1 MSQRPGWLRRVSLI
15 HSNPPVYHLA
25 SRFGRLYNGVIGRR
39 WRRALAKEPFKAPQ
53 RTDATP
59 GKEPPAQSAHERHLR
74 RLAFGLERMGLVS
87 LIHPVA
93 VGIMIVILA
102 IAAAFGLQRI
112 QVDDS
117 LSQLFRSDTPAFK
130 QYEEVTKNFPSSEF
144 DVLVVIEG
152 NSLLQ
157 RDSVE
162 KLRTLVTDLQ
172 LIEGTRGIISMFSAR
187 EAPEPGAHIPPPLFP
202 DALPQGSAYDSFVQ
216 KVKTNEILRG
226 KLLSEDGK
234 LTLAVLSLEPK
245 VVRTN
250 ELGRVVDEIRT
261 AVHDD
266 LAGTGLH
273 AELSG
278 VPVMQ
283 LAIRNAVERDRL
295 LYNVIGFAGG
305 CLIAILFFRR
315 ISFMIIAAA
324 PPLLAI
330 LMALG
335 TLGWLD
341 FQLNMF
347 LNVMTPLI
355 MVISFSDSMQLT
367 FAARDRILAG
377 DSKLE
382 ALRWSLFVVGPACV
396 LTHATAALSFVA
408 LTFSDSELI
417 RTFGQAGLIATII
430 AMLSV
435 LICLPLL
442 GMLLLRR
449 EAAFVARVKGADIAV
464 DALRNF
470 CGWIATR
477 MVNRPG
483 FYSLIALLVVV
494 GLATVYASLEPR
506 YQLADQVPNN
516 QHAVE
521 ANKRLDA
528 ELTGAS
534 PIDVLIEFP
543 KGQSLYSPETLAT
556 IAAVHNAVAAQAGVG
571 NVWSLETLRKWLA
584 EKLGKSDIAT
594 LQQYVNVLP
603 DYLTRRFI
611 SADKMAV
618 VIEGRVPDVDSSK
631 LLPIVDTL
639 DKSLDK
645 VRAEHKGYEIAVT
658 GLAVIAARNSSR
670 MIEKLNRGLTVEIIF
685 VAGFIGLAFRSPL
698 VMLAAIMPAIFP
710 VFASG
715 ALLLISGMGL
725 QFASVVALTVSFGLG
740 LSATIHFLNRLRLE
754 HRPNEDPSIGV
765 ERATVLV
772 GPAVILTSIVL
783 ACGLAVTVFSNLPS
797 LKLFGWL
804 SAFAMLMA
812 LVADLLILRP
822 TIMLLYRWASRLKN
836 PHTGLLDGETSK

>member
-1 MSQRPGWLRRVSLI
+1 
-15 HSNPPVYHLA
+15 
-25 SRFGRLYNGVIGRR
+25 
-39 WRRALAKEPFKAPQ
+39 
-53 RTDATP
+53 
-59 GKEPPAQSAHERHLR
+59 
-74 RLAFGLERMGLVS
+74 MGLIS
-87 LIHPVA
+87 LMRPA
-93 VGIMIVILA
+93 LVGIVIVILA
-102 IAAAFGLQRI
+102 VAAAFGLQRL

-144 DVLVVIEG
+144 DVLVVIDG
-152 NSLLQ
+152 KSLLD
-157 RDSVE
+157 RDSVD
-162 KLRTLVTDLQ
+162 KLKTLVTDLQ

-187 EAPEPGAHIPPPLFP
+187 EAPEPGVQIPPPLFP
-202 DALPQGSAYDSFVQ
+202 DTLPQGAAYDSFIQ
-216 KVKTNEILRG
+216 KVKSNEILRG

-234 LTLAVLSLEPK
+234 LTLVVLALEPK

-250 ELGRVVDEIRT
+250 ELGRVVDEIR
-261 AVHDD
+261 AAARDD

-315 ISFMIIAAA
+315 ISFMIIAAG

-335 TLGWLD
+335 ALGWLD

-377 DSKLE
+377 DTKLE
-382 ALRWSLFVVGPACV
+382 ALKSSLFVVGPACV

-417 RTFGQAGLIATII
+417 RAFGEAGLIATII

-464 DALRNF
+464 DMLRNF

-483 FYSLIALLVVV
+483 LYSLIALLVVV

-534 PIDVLIEFP
+534 PIDVLIEIP

-556 IAAVHNAVAAQAGVG
+556 IAAVHEAVTTQAGVG
-571 NVWSLETLRKWLA
+571 NVWSIETLRKWLA
-584 EKLGKSDIAT
+584 EKLGKSDVAT
-594 LQQYVNVLP
+594 LKQYIDVLP

-618 VIEGRVPDVDSSK
+618 VVEGRVPDVDSSK
-631 LLPIVDTL
+631 LLPIVDAL

-645 VRAEHKGYEIAVT
+645 VRAEHKGYEIGVT

-670 MIEKLNRGLTVEIIF
+670 MIEKLNHGLTVEIIF
-685 VAGFIGLAFRSPL
+685 VAAFIGLAFRSPL

-715 ALLLISGMGL
+715 ALLLVSGLGL

-822 TIMLLYRWASRLKN
+822 TIMLLYRWAARWRVLRA
-836 PHTGLLDGETSK
+836 GLLDGEPSK

>member
-1 MSQRPGWLRRVSLI
+1 MIRAGIQIAWGWHLARVS
-15 HSNPPVYHLA
+15 S
-25 SRFGRLYNGVIGRR
+25 RLYNGQKTQR
-39 WRRALAKEPFKAPQ
+39 WRNALSKEPFNEPNGMAGKAPLAPSSPD
-53 RTDATP
+53 RP
-59 GKEPPAQSAHERHLR
+59 MR

-87 LIHPVA
+87 LRFPYIVA
-93 VGIMIVILA
+93 IIVVALA
-102 IAAAFGLQRI
+102 IASGFGIKRI

-117 LSQLFRSDTPAFK
+117 LSQLFRSNTPTFK
-130 QYEEVTKNFPSSEF
+130 QYEEVTRNFPSSEF

-152 NSLLQ
+152 DALLQ
-157 RDSVE
+157 RESLE

-172 LIEGTRGIISMFSAR
+172 LIDGTRGIISMFSAR
-187 EAPEPGAHIPPPLFP
+187 EPPEPGGHIPPPLFP
-202 DALPQGSAYDSFVQ
+202 DTLPEGAAYDAFIH
-216 KVKTNEILRG
+216 KVMSNEILRG
-226 KLLSEDGK
+226 KLVSDDGK
-234 LTLAVLSLEPK
+234 LTLVVLALEPK
-245 VVRTN
+245 LVRTN
-250 ELGRVVDEIRT
+250 ELGRVVSDIRAT
-261 AVHDD
+261 MRDD
-266 LAGTGLH
+266 LAGAPLVS
-273 AELSG
+273 ELSG
-278 VPVMQ
+278 IPVMQ

-295 LYNVIGFAGG
+295 LYNAIGFAGG

-335 TLGWLD
+335 ALGWLD

-377 DSKLE
+377 DSKVE
-382 ALRWSLFVVGPACV
+382 ALRTAIYVVGPACV

-408 LTFSDSELI
+408 LTFSDSDLI
-417 RTFGQAGLIATII
+417 RAFGEAGLIATII

-442 GMLLLRR
+442 GVLLLRK
-449 EAAFVARVKGADIAV
+449 EAAFVAKVKGADMAV
-464 DALRNF
+464 DALRRF

-483 FYSLIALLVVV
+483 LYSLLSVVLVV
-494 GLATVYASLEPR
+494 GLGLVYASLQPR

-534 PIDVLIEFP
+534 PIDILIEFP
-543 KGQSLYSPETLAT
+543 KDQSLYSPETLAT
-556 IAAVHNAVAAQAGVG
+556 IAAVHNTAKVLPGIG
-571 NVWSLETLRKWLA
+571 NVWSLETLRNWLA
-584 EKLGKSDIAT
+584 EKLGKSDVAT
-594 LQQYVNVLP
+594 LQQYVNLLP

-611 SADKMAV
+611 SADQKAV
-618 VIEGRVPDVDSSK
+618 VVEGRVPDVDSSR
-631 LLPIVDTL
+631 LLPIVDAL

-670 MIEKLNRGLTVEIIF
+670 MIEKLNHGLTIEIIF
-685 VAGFIGLAFRSPL
+685 VAAFIGAAFRSPL

-715 ALLLISGMGL
+715 GLLLVSGMGL

-740 LSATIHFLNRLRLE
+740 LSATIHFLNRLRIE
-754 HRPNEDPSIGV
+754 HRPEEDPAIGV

-797 LKLFGWL
+797 LRLFGWL

-812 LVADLLILRP
+812 LVADLTILRP
-822 TIMLLYRWASRLKN
+822 TIMLLYRWTSKRHG
-836 PHTGLLDGETSK
+836 PHTTRLGR

>member
-1 MSQRPGWLRRVSLI
+1 
-15 HSNPPVYHLA
+15 
-25 SRFGRLYNGVIGRR
+25 
-39 WRRALAKEPFKAPQ
+39 
-53 RTDATP
+53 
-59 GKEPPAQSAHERHLR
+59 
-74 RLAFGLERMGLVS
+74 MGLVA
-87 LIHPVA
+87 LLHPIVVGVIIVVLA
-93 VGIMIVILA
+93 V
-102 IAAAFGLQRI
+102 AAAFGVQRI

-117 LSQLFRSDTPAFK
+117 LSQLFRSNTPTFK

-144 DVLVVIEG
+144 DVLVVVEG
-152 NSLLQ
+152 DSLLQ
-157 RDSVE
+157 RDSLD

-187 EAPEPGAHIPPPLFP
+187 EPPEAGHIPPPLFP
-202 DALPQGSAYDSFVQ
+202 DTLPEGAAYDAFIH
-216 KVKTNEILRG
+216 KVKANEILRG
-226 KLLSEDGK
+226 KLLAEDGK
-234 LTLAVLSLEPK
+234 LTLVVLSLEPK

-250 ELGRVVDEIRT
+250 ELGRVVAEIRS
-261 AVHDD
+261 AMHDD
-266 LAGTGLH
+266 LAGTGLSS
-273 AELSG
+273 ELSG

-295 LYNVIGFAGG
+295 LYNTIGFAGG

-315 ISFMIIAAA
+315 VSFMIIAAA

-330 LMALG
+330 LLALG
-335 TLGWLD
+335 ALGWLN

-377 DSKLE
+377 DSKRE
-382 ALRWSLFVVGPACV
+382 ALRTALFVVGPACV

-408 LTFSDSELI
+408 LTFSDSDLI
-417 RTFGQAGLIATII
+417 RAFGLAGLIATII

-442 GMLLLRR
+442 GLLLLRK
-449 EAAFVARVKGADIAV
+449 EAAFVARVRGADVAV
-464 DALRNF
+464 DALRKF

-477 MVNRPG
+477 MVHRPG
-483 FYSLIALLVVV
+483 FYSLLSLLIVG
-494 GLATVYASLEPR
+494 GLAIVYASLEPR

-534 PIDVLIEFP
+534 PIDILIEFP
-543 KGQSLYSPETLAT
+543 KDQSLYSPETLAT
-556 IAAVHNAVAAQAGVG
+556 IAAVHDTVAAQQGIG
-571 NVWSLETLRKWLA
+571 NVWSVETLRKWLA
-584 EKLGKSDIAT
+584 EKMGRHDVDT
-594 LQQYVNVLP
+594 LKQYVNLLP

-611 SADKMAV
+611 SADQKAV
-618 VIEGRVPDVDSSK
+618 VVEGRVPDVDSSR
-631 LLPIVDTL
+631 LLPIVDAL
-639 DKSLDK
+639 DKSLDT

-670 MIEKLNRGLTVEIIF
+670 MIEKLNHGLTVEIIF
-685 VAGFIGLAFRSPL
+685 VAAFIGAAFRSPL
-698 VMLAAIMPAIFP
+698 VMFAAIMPAIFP

-715 ALLLISGMGL
+715 ALLLVSGLGL

-754 HRPNEDPSIGV
+754 HRPEEDPAIGV
-765 ERATVLV
+765 ERATILV

-797 LKLFGWL
+797 LRLFGWL

-822 TIMLLYRWASRLKN
+822 TIMLLYRWSSRRRK
-836 PHTGLLDGETSK
+836 PGTGQLGS

>member
-1 MSQRPGWLRRVSLI
+1 
-15 HSNPPVYHLA
+15 
-25 SRFGRLYNGVIGRR
+25 
-39 WRRALAKEPFKAPQ
+39 
-53 RTDATP
+53 
-59 GKEPPAQSAHERHLR
+59 
-74 RLAFGLERMGLVS
+74 MGLVS
-87 LIHPVA
+87 LRWPYIVA
-93 VGIMIVILA
+93 VIVVALSIGA
-102 IAAAFGLQRI
+102 VFGLNRI

-117 LSQLFRSDTPAFK
+117 LSQLFRSNTPAFK
-130 QYEEVTKNFPSSEF
+130 QYEEVTKRFPSTEF
-144 DVLVVIEG
+144 DVLVVIDG
-152 NSLLQ
+152 DDLLQ
-157 RDSVE
+157 RDSLE
-162 KLRTLVTDLQ
+162 KLRNLVTDLQ
-172 LIEGTRGIISMFSAR
+172 LVQDSKGGDATRGIISMFSAR
-187 EAPEPGAHIPPPLFP
+187 EPPQGGHIPPPLFP
-202 DALPQGSAYDSFVQ
+202 DTLPEGSAYDAFIQ
-216 KVKTNEILRG
+216 KVKANEILRG

-234 LTLAVLSLEPK
+234 LTLIVLALQPN
-245 VVRTN
+245 VVRSN
-250 ELGRVVDEIRT
+250 ELNTVVGQIRST
-261 AVHDD
+261 MLDD
-266 LAGTGLH
+266 LAGANLH

-295 LYNVIGFAGG
+295 LYNTIGFVGG
-305 CLIAILFFRR
+305 CIIAILFFRR

-335 TLGWLD
+335 ALGWLD

-367 FAARDRILAG
+367 FAARDRILAS
-377 DSKLE
+377 DSKVE
-382 ALRWSLFVVGPACV
+382 ALRTSIYVVGPACV

-408 LTFSDSELI
+408 LTFSDSDLI

-449 EAAFVARVKGADIAV
+449 EAAFVARVKGADMAV
-464 DALRNF
+464 DALRRF

-477 MVNRPG
+477 MVNRPAL
-483 FYSLIALLVVV
+483 YSLLSVLLVASL
-494 GLATVYASLEPR
+494 GYVYASLEPR

-516 QHAVE
+516 HHAIE

-534 PIDVLIEFP
+534 PIDILIEFP
-543 KGQSLYSPETLAT
+543 KGESLYSPQTLAT
-556 IAAVHNAVAAQAGVG
+556 IAEVHKTVQTQSGIG
-571 NVWSLETLRKWLA
+571 NVWSLQTLRSWLA
-584 EKLGKSDIAT
+584 EKMHITDVET
-594 LQQYVNVLP
+594 LKLYVNMLP
-603 DYLTRRFI
+603 DYLTQRFI
-611 SADKMAV
+611 SPDHEAV
-618 VIEGRVPDVDSSK
+618 VVEGRVPDVDSSR
-631 LLPIVDTL
+631 LLPIVNSL

-645 VRAEHKGYEIAVT
+645 VRAAHPGYEIAVT

-670 MIEKLNRGLTVEIIF
+670 MIEKLNHGLTVEIIF
-685 VAGFIGLAFRSPL
+685 VAAFIGLAFRSPL
-698 VMLAAIMPAIFP
+698 VMFAAVMPAIFP

-715 ALLLISGMGL
+715 ALLLANGAGL

-754 HRPNEDPSIGV
+754 HRPAEDPSIGV

-783 ACGLAVTVFSNLPS
+783 ACGLFVTVFSNLPS
-797 LKLFGWL
+797 LRLFGWL

-812 LVADLLILRP
+812 LVADLTILRP
-822 TIMLLYRWASRLKN
+822 TIMLLYQLAGKWRQRRDTKLKS
-836 PHTGLLDGETSK
+836 G

>member
-1 MSQRPGWLRRVSLI
+1 M
-15 HSNPPVYHLA
+15 
-25 SRFGRLYNGVIGRR
+25 
-39 WRRALAKEPFKAPQ
+39 
-53 RTDATP
+53 
-59 GKEPPAQSAHERHLR
+59 R
-74 RLAFGLERMGLVS
+74 RLAFGLERMGLIS

-93 VGIMIVILA
+93 VGIIIVILA

-152 NSLLQ
+152 DGLLQ

-187 EAPEPGAHIPPPLFP
+187 EAPEPGTHIPPPLFP
-202 DALPQGSAYDSFVQ
+202 DTLPQGSAYDSFVQ

-377 DSKLE
+377 DTKLE

-417 RTFGQAGLIATII
+417 RAFGQAGLIATII

-449 EAAFVARVKGADIAV
+449 EAAFVARVKGADMAV

-470 CGWIATR
+470 CSWIAKR

-494 GLATVYASLEPR
+494 GLAVVYASLEPR

-534 PIDVLIEFP
+534 PIDVLVELP

-584 EKLGKSDIAT
+584 EKLGKSDVAT

-631 LLPIVDTL
+631 LLPIVDAL

-670 MIEKLNRGLTVEIIF
+670 MIEKLNHGLTIEIIF

-822 TIMLLYRWASRLKN
+822 TIMLLYRWAGRLKN

>member
-1 MSQRPGWLRRVSLI
+1 MAQEPMAKDPIDARERANKTPAKDPFA
-15 HSNPPVYHLA
+15 HS
-25 SRFGRLYNGVIGRR
+25 
-39 WRRALAKEPFKAPQ
+39 AP
-53 RTDATP
+53 
-59 GKEPPAQSAHERHLR
+59 ERHLR
-74 RLAFGLERMGLVS
+74 RLAFGLERMGLIS
-87 LIHPVA
+87 LLHPA
-93 VGIMIVILA
+93 IVGIVIVVLA
-102 IAAAFGLQRI
+102 VAAAFGVQHI

-117 LSQLFRSDTPAFK
+117 LSQLFRSNTPAFH

-152 NSLLQ
+152 DGLLQ

-187 EAPEPGAHIPPPLFP
+187 EAPEAGHIPPPLFP
-202 DALPQGSAYDSFVQ
+202 DTLPEGSAYDSFIQ

-226 KLLSEDGK
+226 KLLAEDGK
-234 LTLAVLSLEPK
+234 LTLVVLALEPK

-250 ELGRVVDEIRT
+250 ELGRVVAEIRT
-261 AVHDD
+261 AMHDD
-266 LAGTGLH
+266 LAGSGLS

-295 LYNVIGFAGG
+295 LYNTIGFAGG

-315 ISFMIIAAA
+315 VSFMIIAAA

-330 LMALG
+330 LLSLG
-335 TLGWLD
+335 ALGWLD

-377 DSKLE
+377 DSKRE
-382 ALRWSLFVVGPACV
+382 ALRTALFVVGPACV

-417 RTFGQAGLIATII
+417 RAFGQAGLIATII

-442 GMLLLRR
+442 GILLLRK

-464 DALRNF
+464 DALRHF

-483 FYSLIALLVVV
+483 LYSLLSILVVG
-494 GLATVYASLEPR
+494 GLALIYASLEPR

-516 QHAVE
+516 GHAVE

-534 PIDVLIEFP
+534 PIDVLIEIP
-543 KGQSLYSPETLAT
+543 KGESLYSPQTLAT

-584 EKLGKSDIAT
+584 EKLGKSDVST
-594 LQQYVNVLP
+594 LKQYVNLLP

-618 VIEGRVPDVDSSK
+618 VIEGRVPDVDSSR
-631 LLPIVDTL
+631 LLPIVDAL

-645 VRAEHKGYEIAVT
+645 VRAEHKGYEVAVT

-670 MIEKLNRGLTVEIIF
+670 MIEKLNHGLTIEIIF
-685 VAGFIGLAFRSPL
+685 VAAFIGAAFRSPL

-715 ALLLISGMGL
+715 ALLLLAGLGL

-754 HRPNEDPSIGV
+754 HRPDEDPAIGV

-822 TIMLLYRWASRLKN
+822 TIMLLYRWAGKLRKPMGQL
-836 PHTGLLDGETSK
+836 GR